1 MKIEWNKK
9 YTTISVYAF
18 IVICL
23 SIVFHQIASEVNLFK
38 IKVGDS
44 IRVLLPFI
52 IGFTIAYLFN
62 FILRFY
68 EECIL
73 NFKVINNIKKK
84 YKRAISILLTYATVI
99 LLLFLFINFIFPQIT
114 ASLVGLAKDTPE
126 FVDNTSKKII
136 ELSQNFDINEE
147 FSKILVGRW
156 NEFVSYLVNFSTNL
170 IPIIGNIIKNV
181 LSSVWNIVLG
191 VIISIY
197 LLMDKE
203 NFVALGRK
211 ITFAFFSKEKANKIL
226 ELSRRSNDI
235 FGKFIVG
242 KILDSFIVG
251 ILTFIILTI
260 TKMPYTTLVS
270 FIIAITNII
279 PFFGPFIG
287 AVPSIII
294 IFLVSPIK
302 ALWFILIVF
311 VIQQIDGNIIG
322 PKILGDSL
330 GISAFWILFA
340 LLVTGKVLGVIGLII
355 GVPVFAIIYSITKD
369 IVESRLKKKELPH
382 ETKDYTDRKS
392 VV

>member
-382 ETKDYTDRKS
+382 ETKDYT
-392 VV
+392 

>member
-9 YTTISVYAF
+9 YTTIAVYAF

-62 FILRFY
+62 FILKFY

-73 NFKVINNIKKK
+73 NFKGINNIKKK

-99 LLLFLFINFIFPQIT
+99 FLLFLFINFIFPQIT

-170 IPIIGNIIKNV
+170 IPIIGNIIKSV

-211 ITFAFFSKEKANKIL
+211 IIFAFFSKEKANKIL

-369 IVESRLKKKELPH
+369 IVESRLKKKELPYD
-382 ETKDYTDRKS
+382 TKDYM
-392 VV
+392 

>member
-9 YTTISVYAF
+9 YTTIAVYAF

-23 SIVFHQIASEVNLFK
+23 SVVFHQIASEVNLFK

-62 FILRFY
+62 FILKFY
-68 EECIL
+68 EDRVL
-73 NFKVINNIKKK
+73 NFKMINNIKKK
-84 YKRAISILLTYATVI
+84 YKRGIAILLTYTTVI
-99 LLLFLFINFIFPQIT
+99 LLMILFVHFIFPQIV
-114 ASLVGLAKDTPE
+114 SSIVILANDAPE
-126 FVDNTSKKII
+126 FVANTSKKFI
-136 ELSQNFDINEE
+136 EISHSFDINEE
-147 FSKILVGRW
+147 FSKIIVGKW
-156 NEFVSYLVNFSTNL
+156 NEVVDYLVEFSTNL
-170 IPIIGNIIKNV
+170 IPIIGNLVKNI
-181 LSSVWNIVLG
+181 LSSVWNIILG
-191 VIISIY
+191 IIISTY

-203 NFVALGRK
+203 KFFGLSRK
-211 ITFAFFSKEKANKIL
+211 ITMAFFSKEKANEII
-226 ELSRRSNDI
+226 ELTQRSNDI
-235 FGKFIVG
+235 FGKFIGG

-251 ILTFIILTI
+251 ILTFTILTI
-260 TKMPYTTLVS
+260 TKMPYTILVS

-311 VIQQIDGNIIG
+311 AIQQIDGNIIG

-340 LLVTGKVLGVIGLII
+340 LLVTGKAFGLIGLII
-355 GVPVFAIIYSITKD
+355 GVPVFAIIYSVIKD
-369 IVESRLKKKELPH
+369 IVESRLKKKELPY
-382 ETKDYTDRKS
+382 ETKDYM
-392 VV
+392 